1 MLVKVSV
8 FSIFLIKQNMSFSL
22 RLKIKTWRINNTV
35 GEVIGEAVN
44 RQNMH
49 TCDDNCDDICDDVY
63 DVNTYFCYIML
74 LYLKYI

>member
-8 FSIFLIKQNMSFSL
+8 FFYISNKTEYVFFFY
-22 RLKIKTWRINNTV
+22 LKIKTWRINNTF
-35 GEVIGEAVN
+35 GEVIGEVVN

-49 TCDDNCDDICDDVY
+49 TCDDICDDICDDVY

>member
-22 RLKIKTWRINNTV
+22 RLKIKTWRINNTF
-35 GEVIGEAVN
+35 GEVIGEVVN

-49 TCDDNCDDICDDVY
+49 TCDDICDDVY